1 MNTIKLDDI
10 FQAGMVL
17 QRDRDFVIYG
27 TAAPGSI
34 VRIQIGDSEYEALS
48 SERGDFACKIGA
60 LSASRDLILRVKD
73 GSSSLEIYPLHV
85 GDVYLAGGQS
95 NMEFFLKFD

>member
-27 TAAPGSI
+27 TATPGSI
-34 VRIQIGDSEYEALS
+34 VRIQIGE
-48 SERGDFACKIGA
+48 IGR
-60 LSASRDLILRVKD
+60 ASCRKRV
-73 GSSSLEIYPLHV
+73 
-85 GDVYLAGGQS
+85 
-95 NMEFFLKFD
+95 

>member
-34 VRIQIGDSEYEALS
+34 VRIQIGDSEYEAYS

-60 LSASRDLILRVKD
+60 MQKK
-73 GSSSLEIYPLHV
+73 SLQAKAV
-85 GDVYLAGGQS
+85 RFARFV
-95 NMEFFLKFD
+95 LKFFCY

>member
-34 VRIQIGDSEYEALS
+34 VRIQIGDSE
-48 SERGDFACKIGA
+48 
-60 LSASRDLILRVKD
+60 
-73 GSSSLEIYPLHV
+73 
-85 GDVYLAGGQS
+85 
-95 NMEFFLKFD
+95 